1 MKTATLRAEAIPSIF
16 QFPSWGTP
24 AWEETYAKR
33 TNVERGLF
41 DFHIVV
47 RRPQPERR
55 EGRWHFCG

>member
-41 DFHIVV
+41 DFHLT
-47 RRPQPERR
+47 QPVAATKLD
-55 EGRWHFCG
+55 FSLLSVA